1 VPREASSESTRGS
14 SESRSL
20 SNMMTPIDDLDKSAR
35 SNPKSKSTAKSTD
48 FGSYVRR
55 FDIYTKLQEEYRV
68 QTSSGATLSII
79 GWIVMG
85 ILILGEFNNY
95 LTPTIKEHMVVDTTL
110 GQQLRVNVNIS
121 FHALTCNEVHLDAMD
136 VAGND
141 NHCISA
147 SLQFIHIL
155 CREYSFFV
163 HKRIH

>member
-1 VPREASSESTRGS
+1 
-14 SESRSL
+14 
-20 SNMMTPIDDLDKSAR
+20 MMTPIDDLDKSAR
-35 SNPKSKSTAKSTD
+35 SNTKSKSTTKSTD

-141 NHCISA
+141 NHCVSS
-147 SLQFIHIL
+147 SLQYIL

-163 HKRIH
+163 HKRNHRRFS